1 MSKKLNINIQHKDRL
16 FRLLF
21 GDERYKANIL
31 SLYNAL
37 NGTEYNDVSELEL
50 YTIEDVI
57 YIKMKN
63 DVAIILDSYLSLWE
77 QQSSCNP
84 NMPLRG
90 LMYFGKLYSKY
101 VETKGLNIYGTK
113 LVKIPTPRYIV
124 FYNGTE
130 NIMPVLH
137 LKLSDSFI
145 APDKSGDFEWTATMY
160 NLNRG
165 NNGNLLKRCKPL
177 RDYMT
182 LIERIRDGLE
192 LFHDVE
198 SAVDNA
204 VSSCIK
210 DGIMRDFLLAHR
222 AEVLDMCI
230 TEFNEKTFVNGIKE
244 EGVEEGL
251 KMGLLRSI
259 KVFLDNGGTEDM
271 AKKMLKATDEQL
283 EMAKKLK
290 VSE

>member
-1 MSKKLNINIQHKDRL
+1 M
-16 FRLLF
+16 
-21 GDERYKANIL
+21 
-31 SLYNAL
+31 
-37 NGTEYNDVSELEL
+37 
-50 YTIEDVI
+50 
-57 YIKMKN
+57 N

-113 LVKIPTPRYIV
+113 LQKIPTPKYIV

-130 NIMPVLH
+130 NVQPVLD

-145 APDKSGDFEWTATMY
+145 VPDKSGDFEWTATMY

-165 NNGNLLKRCKPL
+165 NNGNLLERCKPL
-177 RDYMT
+177 KDYMT
-182 LIERIRDGLE
+182 LIERIREGLE

-198 SAVDNA
+198 SAVDYA
-204 VSSCIK
+204 VSDCIK

-244 EGVEEGL
+244 EGLELGIL
-251 KMGLLRSI
+251 KSI
-259 KVFLDNGGTEDM
+259 RKFLDNGGTEEM
-271 AKKMLKATDEQL
+271 ARKLLDATDEQL
-283 EMAKKLK
+283 EMARKLK
-290 VSE
+290 VSD